1 MDLRHPNL
9 LKVENIDKMDE
20 EISVNDILDE
30 DDMERWSDFSIGKK
44 NQLQF
49 HLSSFADLPI
59 FGNFVNSFLVWL
71 RNKNSKLFETWF
83 NSFCTPLPAWLYF
96 KRKMAII
103 FFS

>member
-44 NQLQF
+44 KSVTISF
-49 HLSSFADLPI
+49 VFICPICRFSEISSI
-59 FGNFVNSFLVWL
+59 
-71 RNKNSKLFETWF
+71 LF
-83 NSFCTPLPAWLYF
+83 
-96 KRKMAII
+96 
-103 FFS
+103 

>member
-44 NQLQF
+44 YQLQF
-49 HLSSFADLPI
+49 RLSSFARFADFRKFPQ
-59 FGNFVNSFLVWL
+59 
-71 RNKNSKLFETWF
+71 LFFT
-83 NSFCTPLPAWLYF
+83 
-96 KRKMAII
+96 
-103 FFS
+103 